1 MGRRLQILALAEL
14 KMKLK
19 LKLALVT
26 AAAAIADTAAAVT
39 VCTFC
44 RDNTLKV
51 LIMAAVIAVTVAVTA
66 LVFNI
71 IIYLPIKRL
80 NERIKDGK
88 AVGRTNADRKD
99 EIGELYNSYMMLM
112 SKLDNEKAAQTR
124 IIASISHDIK
134 TPLTSVLGYAEF
146 LQNPNLSEE
155 RRKKYLA
162 TIYEKAK
169 VIQQTVIGFDDYLS
183 HNLELNLNREF
194 VTVGKILS
202 DTEKNIASEML
213 KDGLKV
219 EFEDCGCEN
228 VTVYADIMKLQR
240 VFMNAVTNSVRHSGR
255 NDLKITVSAKESG
268 PDIVFRIQD
277 NGKGVKRDQLE
288 KVFEPMYT
296 TDTSRSVA
304 GLGLSICKEIV
315 ESHGGAIRAES
326 VYNEY
331 FALCFTLKKVEQNE
345 V

>member
-1 MGRRLQILALAEL
+1 
-14 KMKLK
+14 MKLGI
-19 LKLALVT
+19 KLALVT
-26 AAAAIADTAAAVT
+26 AVAAIADTAAAFIVFT
-39 VCTFC
+39 ACKNDTA
-44 RDNTLKV
+44 KI
-51 LIMAAVIAVTVAVTA
+51 LILAAVIAVSIAVTA
-66 LVFNI
+66 SVFHFI
-71 IIYLPIKRL
+71 VCRPVKDL
-80 NERIKDGK
+80 NERIKSGDKGK
-88 AVGRTNADRKD
+88 LTKSDRQD
-99 EIGELYNSYMMLM
+99 EIGELYNSYAMLL
-112 SKLDNEKAAQTR
+112 SKLDDEKAAQTR

-155 RRKKYLA
+155 RRKKYLSI
-162 TIYEKAK
+162 IYEKAK
-169 VIQQTVIGFDDYLS
+169 VIQQTVTGFDDYLS
-183 HNLELNLNREF
+183 HNLELNLQREF

-202 DTEKNIASEML
+202 DVCKNINTEML
-213 KDGLKV
+213 KDGLNV
-219 EFEDCGCEN
+219 EFEPCACEN

-240 VFMNAVTNSVRHSGR
+240 VFMNAVTNSVRHSGK

-268 PDIVFRIQD
+268 QDVVFTIRD
-277 NGKGVKRDQLE
+277 NGKGVKRDQLG

-315 ESHGGAIRAES
+315 ESHGGKISAES

-331 FALCFTLKKVEQNE
+331 FALSFTLKRVEQNE